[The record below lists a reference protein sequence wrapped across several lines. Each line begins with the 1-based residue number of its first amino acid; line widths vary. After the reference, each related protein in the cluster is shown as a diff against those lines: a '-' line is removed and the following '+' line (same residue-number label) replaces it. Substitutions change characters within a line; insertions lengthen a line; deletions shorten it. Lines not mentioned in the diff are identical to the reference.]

1 MLKDGAFLMA
11 SVAEFQSLAESL
23 LKLNLAAT
31 DLAPSFQIFIE
42 LVLIIL
48 AVSTLFG
55 LLGYKASSAIQT
67 QRKSENLVFK
77 VLRNT

>member
-31 DLAPSFQIFIE
+31 DLASSFQIFIE

-48 AVSTLFG
+48 SVSTLFG
-55 LLGYKASSAIQT
+55 LLGSSF
-67 QRKSENLVFK
+67 RG
-77 VLRNT
+77 

>member
-31 DLAPSFQIFIE
+31 DLASSFQISIE
-42 LVLIIL
+42 LVLSFL
-48 AVSTLFG
+48 VG
-55 LLGYKASSAIQT
+55 LTSVVNEGIGRIDLCC
-67 QRKSENLVFK
+67 N
-77 VLRNT
+77 